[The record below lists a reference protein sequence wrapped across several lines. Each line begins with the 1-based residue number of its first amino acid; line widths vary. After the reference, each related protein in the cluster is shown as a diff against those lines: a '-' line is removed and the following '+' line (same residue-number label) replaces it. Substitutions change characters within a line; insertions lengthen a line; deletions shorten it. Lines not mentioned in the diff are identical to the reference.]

1 MTEFLYLDADDE
13 ITTAVARIRS
23 SAGPRVVLVL
33 PPGSRLATSR
43 INFRLLAREAI
54 ESNRRL
60 SIVAPDAASRS
71 IAAAAGLTV
80 HASAA
85 EAELDP
91 EGRAKV
97 EEAAEQPV
105 PAEPAEGPAP
115 DIASETVTEV
125 GIAVGS
131 TEVVAAAGGLGR
143 EEPAV
148 PPRPGPIVEPRPRS
162 LAAGL
167 PAPSAISR
175 PPFRWPFRWPDRWP
189 VGTAAVV
196 AGLLVV
202 AVAAFGVGWYVL
214 PSATVTITP
223 RQEVVGPV
231 ELSVRADPLVTVAQ
245 PSAGVVPALRPT
257 QDLAVSGQFS
267 ATGQRVAQT
276 SATGSVRWQNCDPTQ
291 AYTIPKATTVR
302 TAAGVA
308 FTTDGSL
315 LLQRAIVTG
324 NGQTK
329 NLECQTGDVG
339 VTAASPGPEANVPA
353 GTITLAPFNSF
364 ISVKNPAPTAGGTRK
379 TFTRISQ
386 ADIDAA
392 TAQLTKELKAAF
404 TAWAAAPPDLPAGA
418 HAYPATAALGTSAPT
433 PDPATLVGKEV
444 PSFELGLGATAEV
457 TAVDQATITALAGPR
472 LAAAVTADAV
482 LVEGS
487 TRIVV
492 GDGRIDG
499 AAVIFPV
506 TVQGLE
512 IHRLDEAALRAR
524 ISGRSLDEARRL
536 LADVGTVGIETWPGY
551 VSSIP
556 TLGARVTIQI
566 IGGAPAS
573 TPSPSP

>member
-85 EAELDP
+85 DAELDP
-91 EGRAKV
+91 EGGAKA
-97 EEAAEQPV
+97 EAA
-105 PAEPAEGPAP
+105 AEPVAAEPTETPAP
-115 DIASETVTEV
+115 AGGSETATEV

-131 TEVVAAAGGLGR
+131 TEVVAAEAGPGR
-143 EEPAV
+143 DEPAAALRPV
-148 PPRPGPIVEPRPRS
+148 PIAEPRPRS

-175 PPFRWPFRWPDRWP
+175 PPFRWPFRWPVWT
-189 VGTAAVV
+189 VAVV

-202 AVAAFGVGWYVL
+202 AVAAFGVAWYVL

-267 ATGQRVAQT
+267 ATGKRVAQT
-276 SATGSVRWQNCDPTQ
+276 SATGSVTWTNCDTHVSH
-291 AYTIPKATTVR
+291 TILKGTTVQ
-302 TAAGVA
+302 TATGVA
-308 FTTDGSL
+308 FTTDAELSVN
-315 LLQRAIVTG
+315 RAPISPAPCTTG
-324 NGQTK
+324 N
-329 NLECQTGDVG
+329 VG
-339 VTAASPGPEANVPA
+339 VTAVSPGPEANVAA
-353 GTITLAPFNSF
+353 GAITVVPSTFDSTIIF
-364 ISVKNPAPTAGGTRK
+364 VKNPAPTAGGSRK

-392 TAQLTKELKAAF
+392 TAQLTKELQAAF
-404 TAWAAAPPDLPAGA
+404 TAWAAAPPDLPTGA

-433 PDPATLVGKEV
+433 PGPATLVGKEV

-457 TAVDQATITALAGPR
+457 TAVDQATITALAAPR

-506 TVQGLE
+506 TAQGLE

-556 TLGARVTIQI
+556 TLGARVTIRI
-566 IGGAPAS
+566 VGGAPAP